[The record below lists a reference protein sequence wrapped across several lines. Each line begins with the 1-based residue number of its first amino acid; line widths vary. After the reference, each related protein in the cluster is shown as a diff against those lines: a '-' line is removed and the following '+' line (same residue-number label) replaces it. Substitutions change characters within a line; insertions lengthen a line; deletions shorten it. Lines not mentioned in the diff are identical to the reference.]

1 MTFMTHTPRRAR
13 LGALIAVGA
22 LTLAACGSD
31 DDSADESMDD
41 GMDESMDDAMD
52 GMDGMD
58 MNMGDV
64 NATPADEVEG
74 AALARGEFV
83 LLDTRPAGYDDV
95 AGTAVIAR
103 HVAGTTVT
111 LEMSGLPADV
121 DFISHVHNAPCSEN
135 GGDHYQFVEGDVV
148 VPPNEIHLAF
158 TSDADG
164 NGFMTAEN
172 AAVAT
177 ADAVALVVHPAE
189 FIDNKAACV
198 DFVADEDADIE
209 AAIAAGPAFDESLIE
224 GMQGMD
230 AMEME
235 DMDG

>member
-1 MTFMTHTPRRAR
+1 MTFMTHTPRRTR

-41 GMDESMDDAMD
+41 AMDESMDDA
-52 GMDGMD
+52 MDGMD

-103 HVAGTTVT
+103 HAGGTTVT
-111 LEMSGLPADV
+111 LEVSGLPANV
-121 DFISHVHNAPCSEN
+121 DFISHVHEAPCSDN
-135 GGDHYQFVEGDVV
+135 GGDHFQFVEGPVE

-172 AAVAT
+172 DAVAT
-177 ADAVALVVHPAE
+177 ADAVALVIHPAE